1 MKLRK
6 FPYVLLLGGWAIA
19 RAADLA
25 ATTPPDAAAPVPA
38 ANLTAPISDIVH
50 VGGSDMLQT
59 AVGEPLTR
67 FAHDTHLNVKVDML
81 GSVPALSGLKE
92 GSIQLAVLV
101 APLGQAAAPAGYKI
115 IPLCFAV
122 DYLIVNP
129 ANPLNSLD
137 VHQLAGVFGQNE
149 LSINTWGD
157 LQASADWIARPVAPC
172 STSTDDGLVLEI
184 FKHEILGG
192 NALRPGVHILNT
204 AEEMVRE
211 VTENPNAIGLGGYD
225 PGPPSKVL
233 LISSA
238 KTGATGAGGAVG
250 AVPPTP
256 ENVANGDYP
265 LRLPYYIVYKPADK
279 ARVLPLLRLLLS
291 DEYAARLRAEHF
303 VPVPDTERNRAVLEL
318 DNPE

>member
-67 FAHDTHLNVKVDML
+67 FAHDAHLNVKVDMR

-157 LQASADWIARPVAPC
+157 LQASADWIARRTASRWQPQAKATSQSATKSRPANLRPCSCRPTPLPREPPAPQEYETGVAPADTC
-172 STSTDDGLVLEI
+172 
-184 FKHEILGG
+184 
-192 NALRPGVHILNT
+192 
-204 AEEMVRE
+204 
-211 VTENPNAIGLGGYD
+211 
-225 PGPPSKVL
+225 
-233 LISSA
+233 
-238 KTGATGAGGAVG
+238 GATRG
-250 AVPPTP
+250 
-256 ENVANGDYP
+256 
-265 LRLPYYIVYKPADK
+265 LR
-279 ARVLPLLRLLLS
+279 
-291 DEYAARLRAEHF
+291 
-303 VPVPDTERNRAVLEL
+303 ERRR
-318 DNPE
+318 